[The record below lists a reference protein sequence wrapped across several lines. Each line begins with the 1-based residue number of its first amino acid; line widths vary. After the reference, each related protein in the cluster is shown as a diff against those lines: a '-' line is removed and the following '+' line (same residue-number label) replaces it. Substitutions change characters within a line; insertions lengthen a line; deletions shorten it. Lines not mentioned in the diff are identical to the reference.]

1 MKQFFDKFWYDMVF
15 ARSVVLAL
23 LMFAGAYY
31 AQNTG
36 RTVIE
41 RLVIAAVPALAT
53 AGAGLSS
60 SSGVRPNGGNVKCDT

>member
-1 MKQFFDKFWYDMVF
+1 MKEFIDKFWYDMTF

-36 RTVIE
+36 RTVVE
-41 RLVIAAVPALAT
+41 RLVIAAIPALSV

-60 SSGVRPNGGNVKCDT
+60 SSGVRPNGGNGK